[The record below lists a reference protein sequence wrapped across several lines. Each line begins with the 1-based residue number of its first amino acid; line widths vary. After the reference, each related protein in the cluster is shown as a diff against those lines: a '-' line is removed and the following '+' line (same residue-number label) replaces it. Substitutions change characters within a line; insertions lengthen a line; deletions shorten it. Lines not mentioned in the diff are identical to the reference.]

1 MKYPLAIRPAKS
13 TILVLVG
20 VALLMEFSGCA
31 APTLLIEYDSD
42 VANRSAI
49 RARANISVGFNEYN
63 LYKPFRYVETKQSII
78 DAVTTDL
85 QRNIFY
91 FGEKELDVFVRVEK
105 LSYRENGLLAMLTF
119 LVFPVWFLGLPIAWV
134 TTEAQVSL
142 EIQTMEGVFVSS
154 YQSGQIVKKWYNI
167 YQYRPGNPMV
177 ATSKGGFPRDA
188 LKLALED
195 IKSQII
201 ADKDKIN
208 RAIQGLETVPERE
221 ELPPVARSR
230 PKLQAGATNIA
241 VMDLD
246 AFAISAPEAQALT
259 NRLRVELFNTGRFVV
274 LERGK
279 MRDILEEQGFQET
292 GCTTTDCLVEVGQ
305 LLNMQ
310 HMVAGSVSKV
320 GDVYSIEIRI
330 IDVQTGEIMAAAVE
344 DITGSLGD
352 LLTKGIRNAS
362 LKLVQ

>member
-1 MKYPLAIRPAKS
+1 MKYLRAIRHGKPA
-13 TILVLVG
+13 VLTLFAF
-20 VALLMEFSGCA
+20 ALLMGFEGCA
-31 APTLLIEYDSD
+31 PLLVIEYDSD
-42 VANRSAI
+42 VGNRNAI
-49 RARANISVGFNEYN
+49 RARANISVGFKEYN
-63 LYKPFRYVETKQSII
+63 LYTPFRNAETKQSIV
-78 DAVTTDL
+78 DAVMTDL

-105 LSYRENGLLAMLTF
+105 LSYRETPWLTAMTLP
-119 LVFPVWFLGLPIAWV
+119 VFPVWFLGFPCTGV

-154 YQSGQIVKKWYNI
+154 YQSGQIVKKWCNI
-167 YQYRPGNPMV
+167 YKYQSGNPGA

-195 IKSQII
+195 IKKQII
-201 ADKDKIN
+201 ADKERIN
-208 RAIQGLETVPERE
+208 RAIQEIESVPEPE
-221 ELPPVARSR
+221 ELPPVTQSR
-230 PKLQAGATNIA
+230 PKVQAGATNIA

-246 AFAISAPEAQALT
+246 AFAISAPEALALT
-259 NRLRVELFNTGRFVV
+259 NRLRVELFNTGRFVI
-274 LERGK
+274 LERGG
-279 MRDILEEQGFQET
+279 MQDILKEQGFQET

-305 LLNMQ
+305 LLNVQ

-320 GDVYSIEIRI
+320 GDVYSIEVRI
-330 IDVQTGEIMAAAVE
+330 IDVGTGEIMAAAVE

-352 LLTKGIRNAS
+352 LLTRGIRNAA